1 MDLADDLGAGAVAAA
16 SASDPAEDGAES
28 NSEPLLL
35 SPVEAAA
42 LLLALPPPPTE
53 LEDPCFEFDSPAF
66 LVQLGFDSRL
76 GSRLSAIGS
85 ANQLL
90 TSE

>member
-1 MDLADDLGAGAVAAA
+1 MDLADDLGAGAVAA

-42 LLLALPPPPTE
+42 LLLALPPPPPTE

-66 LVQLGFDSRL
+66 LVQLGFDSRR
-76 GSRLSAIGS
+76 GSRLSAIGL
-85 ANQLL
+85 ANRLL
-90 TSE
+90 TSG

>member
-1 MDLADDLGAGAVAAA
+1 MDLADDLGAGAVAA

-42 LLLALPPPPTE
+42 LLLALLPPPTE

-90 TSE
+90 TSG

>member
-1 MDLADDLGAGAVAAA
+1 MDLPDDLGAGAVAAA

-42 LLLALPPPPTE
+42 LLLALPPPTE

-90 TSE
+90 ISG